1 MRRICLLLA
10 ALLLLTGLPVQAGP
24 EYAEHFDVSP
34 VFTDNMV
41 LQAGKEI
48 VIYGSSPDE
57 GKLLS
62 VFLGEEKREAA
73 VENGRWEVRFPER
86 AAGGEPFPI
95 QIQGSSAAEHIFIE
109 NVTMGDVWIVMG
121 QSNVEFNATA
131 LEDWD
136 ALSARLPGNIRVL
149 TYTSLDLSGTPAGA
163 RTRMWRPLSRLSAAQ
178 ASALGVLFAEGLA
191 ISTGFSTPI
200 GLISAGFRGQ
210 DLAAFLPAH
219 LTKKMDAVEE
229 KGLIYENV
237 IQYLEYLPIAGLIWY
252 QGEANGVL
260 YKQYTEKF
268 SAFIT
273 EWRGKAGHFPV
284 YAVELAPCFPAP
296 AGTDGTNRQ
305 YMDFG
310 TVRGV
315 IGTLPLYVEDL
326 TLCTTSDLF
335 SDKLYE
341 NSLHPPNKRAVASRV
356 LAAVLAGQYGI
367 GTERAA
373 APQIT
378 GISFGENA
386 REVVLTYS
394 APLAVSGAECLG
406 FSGIDREWNPAEIA
420 ELSVE
425 GTGVRI
431 TFDRDICI
439 VRYGCHPEDVF
450 GETLTLMGEG
460 GIPAPNLWYKL
471 AEPDKPSIF
480 SLALLYFVD
489 FAVHAWPLLL
499 LILAGLGI
507 WLWRRTHRK
516 QKKKEK
522 SS

>member
-1 MRRICLLLA
+1 MRRICLLVAACLLFAGFPVLA
-10 ALLLLTGLPVQAGP
+10 GAD
-24 EYAEHFDVSP
+24 YADTFDIAP

-48 VIYGSSPDE
+48 VLYGTSPDE
-57 GKLLS
+57 GKQLA

-73 VENGRWEVRFPER
+73 VADGRWEARFPARE
-86 AAGGEPFPI
+86 AGGEPFPV
-95 QIQGSSAAEHIFIE
+95 QVQGSSAAEHIFIE
-109 NVTMGDVWIVMG
+109 NVTVGDVWIVMG

-131 LEDWD
+131 LTEWD
-136 ALSARLPGNIRVL
+136 ELSARLPGNIRVL
-149 TYTSLDLSGTPAGA
+149 TYTSLDLAGLPTGA
-163 RTRMWRPLSRLSAAQ
+163 RARQWRQLNHLSAAQ

-191 ISTGFSTPI
+191 VSTGFSTPI

-229 KGLIYENV
+229 KGRIYESV
-237 IQYLEYLPIAGLIWY
+237 IQHLEALPIAGLIWY

-268 SAFIT
+268 SAFIAG
-273 EWRGKAGHFPV
+273 WREKAGHFPV
-284 YAVELAPCFPAP
+284 YAVELSPCFAAP
-296 AGTDGTNRQ
+296 AGTDGASRQ

-315 IGTLPLYVEDL
+315 IGTLPLFVPDL

-335 SDKLYE
+335 ADKLYA

-356 LAAVLAGQYGI
+356 LGAVLARQYGI
-367 GTERAA
+367 GTEEAV
-373 APQIT
+373 APQIAS
-378 GISFGENA
+378 ISFGENPC
-386 REVVLTYS
+386 EVVLTYS
-394 APLAVSGAECLG
+394 APLAVTGGECLG
-406 FSGIDREWNPAEIA
+406 FSGIDREWNPAEILA
-420 ELSVE
+420 LTVE
-425 GTGVRI
+425 DRQVRV

-450 GETLTLMGEG
+450 GETLTLMGSG

-471 AEPDKPSIF
+471 AEPDKPSLLSF
-480 SLALLYFVD
+480 ALLYFVT
-489 FAVHAWPLLL
+489 FIVRAWPFILLA
-499 LILAGLGI
+499 LAGAGL
-507 WLWRRTHRK
+507 WLWRKKYRK

-522 SS
+522 